1 MEKKINGATP
11 FQVNEGD
18 KFSVAP
24 TTAGYQVAFS
34 ADGEN
39 YTLDAQAIVPA
50 NENLIYI
57 GAMPNVF
64 YMLSGNTDN
73 NVIIKVL

>member
-1 MEKKINGATP
+1 MEKRINGNIP
-11 FQVNEGD
+11 FQVTEGD

-24 TTAGYQVAFS
+24 TTSGYQVAYSVNGTNF
-34 ADGEN
+34 
-39 YTLDAQAIVPA
+39 TLDTQAIVPA
-50 NENLIYI
+50 NENLVYI

-73 NVIIKVL
+73 NVLVIL